1 MSKNKVDGIFLIILS
16 KEYVVFA
23 GLDFRMAIIEAY
35 STARKC
41 GLASQSINTW
51 RLSGSEEKTR
61 QMTWMNDGNVYVT
74 CQSHRLVMLNKLP
87 NTFGQSLMIES
98 Y

>member
-35 STARKC
+35 STTRKC
-41 GLASQSINTW
+41 GLASQSTNTW
-51 RLSGSEEKTR
+51 RTR